1 MTDVDFYTSL
11 ITYGCEGCPAYEEIG
26 HCGTWGS
33 TCVIP
38 KFQKFLEEMH
48 WDEEYFLDLI
58 FFEDN
63 LLPEFWQ
70 EEDEY
75 FKELSVDLDY
85 QIQLIQ
91 DLEYAPDEPQ

>member
-1 MTDVDFYTSL
+1 MTDLEYYTSL
-11 ITYGCEGCPAYEEIG
+11 ITYGCEGCFAYEEIG
-26 HCGTWGS
+26 CCGTWEN
-33 TCVIP
+33 TCSIL
-38 KFQKFLEEMH
+38 KFHNFLQEMN

-75 FKELSVDLDY
+75 FKELSMDLDY
-85 QIQLIQ
+85 QIQLMQ